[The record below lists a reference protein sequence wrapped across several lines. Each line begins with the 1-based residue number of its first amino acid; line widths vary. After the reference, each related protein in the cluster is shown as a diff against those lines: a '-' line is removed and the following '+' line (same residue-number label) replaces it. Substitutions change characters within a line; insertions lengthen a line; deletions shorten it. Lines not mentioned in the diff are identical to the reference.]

1 LLFAEICQQYL
12 AILRELNQTV
22 LAEVISAVELTE
34 EQQQAVRDKVI
45 AMTNAARV
53 ELDSKLDPDLIGGV
67 ITKLALMVSVYEV
80 NCADSLCLSAQV
92 GAKNSSS
99 TPHSLPLTTNNQH
112 D

>member
-1 LLFAEICQQYL
+1 MVDRRRILLFAEICQQYL

-22 LAEVISAVELTE
+22 LAEVISELTE

-67 ITKLALMVSVYEV
+67 TKVGSQVIDA
-80 NCADSLCLSAQV
+80 SLRGQLPTFLRLSS
-92 GAKNSSS
+92 GK
-99 TPHSLPLTTNNQH
+99 
-112 D
+112 